1 MLITEPLPLPSKI
14 DWNRPIEWSSGE
26 IATRDGFDAVS
37 ACAEWKNHTGDAT
50 VSVDD
55 QTGRILGC
63 EEEDYPHIRNIP
75 LVGELGVNSIGEVW
89 VKTEHDTVDVGGPY
103 NVSDHP
109 TPQEMARQH
118 IPQPVTGRLPIQ
130 PTPLIQ

>member
-1 MLITEPLPLPSKI
+1 IAGHATSKESTKTMLITEPLPLPSKI

-63 EEEDYPHIRNIP
+63 AEEDYTTLRKEEGRAGREWIR
-75 LVGELGVNSIGEVW
+75 
-89 VKTEHDTVDVGGPY
+89 TVR
-103 NVSDHP
+103 N
-109 TPQEMARQH
+109 
-118 IPQPVTGRLPIQ
+118 
-130 PTPLIQ
+130 

>member
-1 MLITEPLPLPSKI
+1 MIRRPPRSTRTDTPFPYTTLFRSKESTKTMLITEPLPLPSKI

-55 QTGRILGC
+55 QTGRRS
-63 EEEDYPHIRNIP
+63 EEHTSELQSLMRLWYDVFCLKKKKHHPNTHNI
-75 LVGELGVNSIGEVW
+75 NS
-89 VKTEHDTVDVGGPY
+89 
-103 NVSDHP
+103 
-109 TPQEMARQH
+109 
-118 IPQPVTGRLPIQ
+118 
-130 PTPLIQ
+130 